1 MNSSVNNRNHFQA
14 KGKSTG
20 TQRGSVLM
28 HQDEGRSLN
37 IYNYIFITL
46 QIMTTVR
53 NYITLIGS
61 MGTNTQITK
70 FDNGKS
76 VARFKLETKKAER
89 KNDGNYRN
97 ITQYHRVFA
106 WGNLAEFIEQYGEKG
121 KKVAIHGRLVNR
133 TYLNS
138 EGKQRNTTEV
148 EVRQI
153 FGL

>member
-1 MNSSVNNRNHFQA
+1 
-14 KGKSTG
+14 
-20 TQRGSVLM
+20 
-28 HQDEGRSLN
+28 
-37 IYNYIFITL
+37 
-46 QIMTTVR
+46 MTTVR

-138 EGKQRNTTEV
+138 EGKQRSATEV